1 MVIFVWVV
9 LFTHLNWT
17 VLQLNCVLLALAV
30 NFQRVFNKNCALSTT
45 LTLQLVRLHANH
57 VLLASNAKQRV

>member
-30 NFQRVFNKNCALSTT
+30 NSQRVFNKNCALSTT